1 MQIHNR
7 HEGTTRGRERKHF
20 EQRFYI
26 EHERKING
34 ATAIGKAIAN
44 VMQIAW
50 NEWIFN
56 YFSLVIYYR
65 FANLF
70 LHRWKFPSRA
80 KPVPMP

>member
-1 MQIHNR
+1 MAQ
-7 HEGTTRGRERKHF
+7 
-20 EQRFYI
+20 QRS
-26 EHERKING
+26 
-34 ATAIGKAIAN
+34 GKAIAN

-70 LHRWKFPSRA
+70 LHRWRFPSRA